1 MQAVTNVSDEIGAK
15 GLRGRLLKTSRRALT
30 LIEGAMV
37 LGLFAFV
44 VGGAMYYYGQSN
56 SARQVTNGLG
66 ELSSI
71 TQAVRNLY
79 GGQANYAGLDE
90 DVLTESSVLPK
101 RMILAK
107 GSIRSSF
114 GTVTVAPANT
124 GTADGGF
131 AITFES
137 VPKEVCVQMA
147 VKDQGRGLYSIKAGD
162 GTVSTSPPLTPAQAY
177 AGCTKQTNTMIW
189 TFN

>member
-1 MQAVTNVSDEIGAK
+1 MQAVMNVGDEIGAK

-79 GGQANYAGLDE
+79 GGQPNYNGLNAT
-90 DVLTESSVLPK
+90 VLTESNVLPK
-101 RMILAK
+101 RMVLSP
-107 GSIRSSF
+107 GNIRSSF
-114 GTVTVAPANT
+114 GTVTVAAANT

-131 AITFES
+131 AITFNS
-137 VPKEVCVQMA
+137 VPREVCVQMA
-147 VKDQGRGLYSIKAGD
+147 VKDQGRGLYSIAAGSASAD
-162 GTVSTSPPLTPAQAY
+162 TSPPLTPAEAY
-177 AGCTKQTNTMIW
+177 AGCNGQTNTMVW